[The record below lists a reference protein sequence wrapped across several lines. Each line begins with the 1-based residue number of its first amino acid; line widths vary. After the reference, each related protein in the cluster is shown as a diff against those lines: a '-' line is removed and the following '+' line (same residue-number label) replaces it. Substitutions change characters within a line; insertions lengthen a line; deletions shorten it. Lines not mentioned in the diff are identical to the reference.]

1 MAEAIA
7 AEVLG
12 PPGQLAVRPARR
24 WVRWGA
30 HNIEFVLV
38 THGNLRSGRT
48 AIVAQL
54 PLRPKALQIV
64 VAGPSAE
71 GGILMYDF
79 IAFVSSV
86 DGESNWR
93 GGTERLRYM
102 AGRIA
107 IGLAAW
113 LLIGGSLI
121 AVATVVL
128 SRRHRRARAAEATAP
143 SP

>member
-1 MAEAIA
+1 
-7 AEVLG
+7 
-12 PPGQLAVRPARR
+12 
-24 WVRWGA
+24 
-30 HNIEFVLV
+30 
-38 THGNLRSGRT
+38 
-48 AIVAQL
+48 
-54 PLRPKALQIV
+54 
-64 VAGPSAE
+64 
-71 GGILMYDF
+71 MYDF